1 MDGVATAKPAGGGH
15 YRAVMRCP
23 ACGGLRD
30 KVVDSR
36 QTEDGTSIRRRRQ
49 CESCQGRFTTFE
61 RLEEVPLQ
69 VRKRDGES
77 EPFDA
82 SKVAAGVSAA
92 CKSRPVEPA
101 QIATLVAEV
110 EDALRVLGRDVDSGQ
125 VGLEVLTR
133 LRALD
138 EVAAVRFA
146 SVYKGFDTISDFERE
161 ISLLQRS
168 GETGLEIS

>member
-1 MDGVATAKPAGGGH
+1 MI
-15 YRAVMRCP
+15 
-23 ACGGLRD
+23 
-30 KVVDSR
+30 DSR

-49 CESCQGRFTTFE
+49 CEGCGGRFTTFE

-69 VRKRDGES
+69 VRKRNGDVEA
-77 EPFDA
+77 FDS

-110 EDALRVLGRDVDSGQ
+110 EDELRAAGREVDTDQ
-125 VGLEVLTR
+125 VGLAVLTR

-161 ISLLQRS
+161 ISLLQR
-168 GETGLEIS
+168 GAQELPG

>member
-1 MDGVATAKPAGGGH
+1 
-15 YRAVMRCP
+15 MRCP

-36 QTEDGTSIRRRRQ
+36 QADDGASIRRRRE
-49 CESCQGRFTTFE
+49 CETCGSRYTTFE
-61 RLEEVPLQ
+61 RVEEVPLQ
-69 VRKRDGES
+69 VRKRSGQT

-101 QIATLVAEV
+101 QIAHLVGEV
-110 EDALRVLGRDVDSGQ
+110 EDALRVLGREVDTDQ

-138 EVAAVRFA
+138 EVATVRFA
-146 SVYKGFDTISDFERE
+146 SVYKSFDTISDFERE
-161 ISLLQRS
+161 ISLLQQS
-168 GETGLEIS
+168 SAD

>member
-1 MDGVATAKPAGGGH
+1 
-15 YRAVMRCP
+15 MRCP

-36 QTEDGTSIRRRRQ
+36 HSDDGASIRRRRE
-49 CESCQGRFTTFE
+49 CETCGGRYTTFE
-61 RLEEVPLQ
+61 RVEEVPLQ
-69 VRKRDGES
+69 VRKRDGRV

-101 QIATLVAEV
+101 QIAVLVGEV
-110 EDALRVLGRDVDSGQ
+110 EDALRVLGREVETDD

-138 EVAAVRFA
+138 EVATVRFA
-146 SVYKGFDTISDFERE
+146 SVYKSFDTISDFERE
-161 ISLLQRS
+161 ISLLQGAA
-168 GETGLEIS
+168 GE

>member
-1 MDGVATAKPAGGGH
+1 
-15 YRAVMRCP
+15 MRCP

-36 QTEDGTSIRRRRQ
+36 QTEDGDSIRRRRE
-49 CESCQGRFTTFE
+49 CEACGRRFTTFE

-69 VRKRDGES
+69 VRKRNGDLEA
-77 EPFDA
+77 FDA

-92 CKSRPVEPA
+92 CKSRPVDPG
-101 QIATLVAEV
+101 QIAALVGEV
-110 EDALRVLGRDVDSGQ
+110 EDALRGLGKDVATED
-125 VGLEVLTR
+125 VGLAVLSR

-161 ISLLQRS
+161 IDELQRR
-168 GETGLEIS
+168 GEAPADV

>member
-1 MDGVATAKPAGGGH
+1 
-15 YRAVMRCP
+15 MRCP

-36 QTEDGTSIRRRRQ
+36 QADDGASIRRRRE
-49 CESCQGRFTTFE
+49 CETCGGRYTTFE
-61 RLEEVPLQ
+61 RVEEVPLQ
-69 VRKRDGES
+69 VRKRDGRV

-101 QIATLVAEV
+101 QIAVLVGEV
-110 EDALRVLGRDVDSGQ
+110 EDALRVLGREVETDD

-138 EVAAVRFA
+138 EVATVRFA
-146 SVYKGFDTISDFERE
+146 SVYKSFDTISDFERE
-161 ISLLQRS
+161 ISLLQGAA
-168 GETGLEIS
+168 GE

>member
-1 MDGVATAKPAGGGH
+1 MGPLGAHRYRGG
-15 YRAVMRCP
+15 MRCP
-23 ACGGLRD
+23 GCGGLQD
-30 KVVDSR
+30 KVIDSR
-36 QTEDGTSIRRRRQ
+36 QTDDGTSIRRRRQ
-49 CESCQGRFTTFE
+49 CDSCKGRFTTFE

-69 VRKRDGES
+69 VRKRTGDL

-101 QIATLVAEV
+101 QIAVLVGEV
-110 EDALRVLGRDVDSGQ
+110 EDSLRVLGKDVASDE
-125 VGLEVLTR
+125 VGLAVLTR
-133 LRALD
+133 LRGLD

-161 ISLLQRS
+161 ITLLQQES
-168 GETGLEIS
+168 GGVGT

>member
-1 MDGVATAKPAGGGH
+1 
-15 YRAVMRCP
+15 MRCP

-36 QTEDGTSIRRRRQ
+36 QADDGDSIRRRRE
-49 CESCQGRFTTFE
+49 CETCGRRFTTFE

-69 VRKRDGES
+69 VRKRSGDL

-92 CKSRPVEPA
+92 CKSRPVDPG
-101 QIATLVAEV
+101 QIAELVGEV
-110 EDALRVLGRDVDSGQ
+110 EDALRAHGREVDTDQ

-138 EVAAVRFA
+138 EVATVRFA
-146 SVYKGFDTISDFERE
+146 SVYKSFDTIGDFERE
-161 ISLLQRS
+161 ISLLQQS
-168 GETGLEIS
+168 APD